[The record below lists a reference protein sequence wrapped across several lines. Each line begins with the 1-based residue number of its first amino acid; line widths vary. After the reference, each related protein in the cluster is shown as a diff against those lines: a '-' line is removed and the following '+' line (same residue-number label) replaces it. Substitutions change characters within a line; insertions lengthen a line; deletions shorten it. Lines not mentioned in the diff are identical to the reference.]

1 MKITEL
7 AYLESCVNQ
16 GKEKTQKV
24 RYLKQVIMSKFKNN
38 FHCLLRACWDTWWP
52 TVKLQERGKFLA
64 YLKLQSTQINIII
77 LFDNSQSTSNINVT
91 IRKLIN

>member
-38 FHCLLRACWDTWWP
+38 FHCLLMKGTWCIFNL
-52 TVKLQERGKFLA
+52 KGKM
-64 YLKLQSTQINIII
+64 
-77 LFDNSQSTSNINVT
+77 
-91 IRKLIN
+91 

>member
-38 FHCLLRACWDTWWP
+38 FHYLS
-52 TVKLQERGKFLA
+52 ELA
-64 YLKLQSTQINIII
+64 ETPGDQLYNYKKGENFWHI
-77 LFDNSQSTSNINVT
+77 LNYNPH
-91 IRKLIN
+91 R

>member
-38 FHCLLRACWDTWWP
+38 FHCNLRYAKNFP
-52 TVKLQERGKFLA
+52 LSYNFTVGHQVSQRLSIQDKGK
-64 YLKLQSTQINIII
+64 
-77 LFDNSQSTSNINVT
+77 
-91 IRKLIN
+91 

>member
-38 FHCLLRACWDTWWP
+38 FDYLLRAC
-52 TVKLQERGKFLA
+52 
-64 YLKLQSTQINIII
+64 
-77 LFDNSQSTSNINVT
+77 
-91 IRKLIN
+91 

>member
-38 FHCLLRACWDTWWP
+38 FHYLS
-52 TVKLQERGKFLA
+52 ELA
-64 YLKLQSTQINIII
+64 ETPGDQL
-77 LFDNSQSTSNINVT
+77 
-91 IRKLIN
+91 